1 MTQYYKK
8 NDDGEFVEAELDKE
22 DINEAVMRRIDRIN
36 AKYADYDELKK
47 QVADSAEKQKSLE
60 DQIKTLSEE
69 RDTLSKE
76 VSTAKL
82 AADKAKIMSEFGIKD
97 ELADF
102 IDGASVDEMRE
113 RAEKL
118 SRNTNQSVSLK
129 KADKDEEEV
138 SQEVQLARSLFGTKE

>member
-8 NDDGEFVEAELDKE
+8 NDDGEFVETELDKE

-69 RDTLSKE
+69 KDTLSKE

-82 AADKAKIMSEFGIKD
+82 AADKVKIMSEFGIKD

-102 IDGASVDEMRE
+102 IEGASVEEMRE

-129 KADKDEEEV
+129 KADKDEEEE
-138 SQEVQLARSLFGTKE
+138 SQEVRLARSLFGTKE

>member
-69 RDTLSKE
+69 KDTLSKE

-82 AADKAKIMSEFGIKD
+82 AADKVKIMSEFGIKE

-102 IDGASVDEMRE
+102 IEGASVDEMRE

>member
-69 RDTLSKE
+69 KDTLSKE

-82 AADKAKIMSEFGIKD
+82 AADKVKIMSEFGIKD

-129 KADKDEEEV
+129 KADKDEEEE
-138 SQEVQLARSLFGTKE
+138 SQEVRLARSLFGTKE

>member
-47 QVADSAEKQKSLE
+47 QVSDSEEKQKTLE

-82 AADKAKIMSEFGIKD
+82 AADKVKIMSEFGIKD

>member
-8 NDDGEFVEAELDKE
+8 NDDGEFVEVELDKE

-47 QVADSAEKQKSLE
+47 QIADSAEKQKTLE
-60 DQIKTLSEE
+60 DQIKSLSDEKE
-69 RDTLSKE
+69 TISKE
-76 VSTAKL
+76 LATAKL
-82 AADKAKIMSEFGIKD
+82 ATDKVKIMSEFGIKE

-102 IDGASVDEMRE
+102 IEGASVDEMRE

-129 KADKDEEEV
+129 KADKDEKEE

>member
-69 RDTLSKE
+69 KDTLSKE

-82 AADKAKIMSEFGIKD
+82 AADKVKIMSEFGIKD

-129 KADKDEEEV
+129 KADKDEGEV

>member
-69 RDTLSKE
+69 KDTLSKE

-82 AADKAKIMSEFGIKD
+82 AADKVKIMSEFGIKD

>member
-8 NDDGEFVEAELDKE
+8 NDDGEFIEAELDKE

-69 RDTLSKE
+69 KDTLSKE

-82 AADKAKIMSEFGIKD
+82 AADKVKIMSEFGIKD

-118 SRNTNQSVSLK
+118 SRNTNQGVSLK

>member
-47 QVADSAEKQKSLE
+47 QIADSAEKQKTLE
-60 DQIKTLSEE
+60 DQIKSLSDEKE
-69 RDTLSKE
+69 AISKE
-76 VSTAKL
+76 LATAKL
-82 AADKAKIMSEFGIKD
+82 ATDKVKIMSEFGIKE

-102 IDGASVDEMRE
+102 IEGASVDEMRE

-129 KADKDEEEV
+129 KPDKDEKEE

>member
-69 RDTLSKE
+69 KDSLSKE

-82 AADKAKIMSEFGIKD
+82 AADKVKIMSEFGIKD

-138 SQEVQLARSLFGTKE
+138 SQEVRLARSLFGTKE

>member
-22 DINEAVMRRIDRIN
+22 DINEAVIRRIDRIN

-82 AADKAKIMSEFGIKD
+82 AADKVKIMSEFGIKD

>member
-8 NDDGEFVEAELDKE
+8 NDDGEFIEAELDKE

-69 RDTLSKE
+69 KDTLSKE

-82 AADKAKIMSEFGIKD
+82 AADKVKIMSEFGIKD

>member
-47 QVADSAEKQKSLE
+47 QIADSAEKQKTLE
-60 DQIKTLSEE
+60 DQIKSLSDEKE
-69 RDTLSKE
+69 TISKE
-76 VSTAKL
+76 LATAKL
-82 AADKAKIMSEFGIKD
+82 ATDKVKIMSEFGIKE

-102 IDGASVDEMRE
+102 IEGASVEEMRE

-129 KADKDEEEV
+129 KADKDEKEE

>member
-69 RDTLSKE
+69 KDTLSKE

-82 AADKAKIMSEFGIKD
+82 AADKVKIMSEFGIKD

-138 SQEVQLARSLFGTKE
+138 SQEVRLARSLFGTKE

>member
-82 AADKAKIMSEFGIKD
+82 AADKVKIMSEFGIKD

>member
-69 RDTLSKE
+69 KDTLSKE

-82 AADKAKIMSEFGIKD
+82 AADKVKIMSEFGIKD

-118 SRNTNQSVSLK
+118 SRNTNQGVSLK

>member
-69 RDTLSKE
+69 KDTLSKE

-82 AADKAKIMSEFGIKD
+82 AVDKVKIMSEFGIKD

>member
-47 QVADSAEKQKSLE
+47 QVADSAEKQKTLE
-60 DQIKTLSEE
+60 DQIKSLSDEKE
-69 RDTLSKE
+69 TISKE
-76 VSTAKL
+76 LATAKL
-82 AADKAKIMSEFGIKD
+82 ATDKVKIMSEFGIKE

-102 IDGASVDEMRE
+102 IEGASVDEMRE

-129 KADKDEEEV
+129 KADKDEREE

>member
-47 QVADSAEKQKSLE
+47 QIADSAEKQKTLE
-60 DQIKTLSEE
+60 DQIKSLSDEKE
-69 RDTLSKE
+69 TISKE
-76 VSTAKL
+76 LATAKL
-82 AADKAKIMSEFGIKD
+82 ATDKVKIMSEFGIKE

-102 IDGASVDEMRE
+102 IEGASVDEMRE

-129 KADKDEEEV
+129 KADKDEKEE

>member
-47 QVADSAEKQKSLE
+47 QIADSAEKQKTLE
-60 DQIKTLSEE
+60 DQIKSLSDEKE
-69 RDTLSKE
+69 AISKE
-76 VSTAKL
+76 LATAKL
-82 AADKAKIMSEFGIKD
+82 ATDKVKIMSEFGIKE

-102 IDGASVDEMRE
+102 IEGASVDEMRE

-129 KADKDEEEV
+129 KADKDEKEE

>member
-47 QVADSAEKQKSLE
+47 QVADSAEKQKTLE
-60 DQIKTLSEE
+60 DQIKSLSDEKE
-69 RDTLSKE
+69 TISKE
-76 VSTAKL
+76 LATAKL
-82 AADKAKIMSEFGIKD
+82 ATDKVKIMSEFGIKE

-102 IDGASVDEMRE
+102 IEGASVDEMRE

-129 KADKDEEEV
+129 KADKDEKEE

>member
-47 QVADSAEKQKSLE
+47 QIADSAEKQKTLE
-60 DQIKTLSEE
+60 DQIKSLSDEKE
-69 RDTLSKE
+69 TISKE
-76 VSTAKL
+76 LAAAKL
-82 AADKAKIMSEFGIKD
+82 ATDKVKIMSEFGIKE

-102 IDGASVDEMRE
+102 IEGASVDEMRE

-129 KADKDEEEV
+129 KADKDEKEE

>member
-69 RDTLSKE
+69 KDTLSKE

-82 AADKAKIMSEFGIKD
+82 AADKVKIMSEFGIKD
-97 ELADF
+97 ELSDF

-138 SQEVQLARSLFGTKE
+138 SQEVRLARSLFGTKE

>member
-69 RDTLSKE
+69 KDTLSKE

-82 AADKAKIMSEFGIKD
+82 AADKVKIMSEFGIKD

-118 SRNTNQSVSLK
+118 SRNTSQGVSLK